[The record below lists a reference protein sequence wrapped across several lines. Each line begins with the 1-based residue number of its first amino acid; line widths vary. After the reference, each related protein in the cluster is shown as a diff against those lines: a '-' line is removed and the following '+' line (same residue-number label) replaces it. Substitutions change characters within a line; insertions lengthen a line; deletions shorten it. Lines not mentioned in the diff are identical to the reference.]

1 MLSSA
6 QKLEI
11 AAFAKQ
17 RSADEALREVLPIC
31 AAEGVRVLGAKGI
44 VSSRVLYAKPEQRYF
59 SDVDLRIAP
68 SDVVRLSRKLG
79 ERFEILPVRQQG
91 AFSLVAKGMLV
102 EFESTNGSPG
112 LASVGIEEV
121 LGRARCVDW
130 YDAPLY
136 VAELHDHVASLIVN
150 AFKDKLWHCPPWS
163 LEDLM
168 RATSHQEFRESTLLQ
183 RIRGAGLSSVARV
196 VAEFLETRASSE
208 PLHSAAWSAA
218 QGWRK
223 IADGL
228 YSSRPMYEWAAREA
242 FQDPEG
248 VLARVVMRFGNDAP
262 ANRLKALTSV
272 ASSFRS

>member
-121 LGRARCVDW
+121 LGRAQCVDW

-136 VAELHDHVASLIVN
+136 VAELHDHVVSLIVN

-163 LEDLM
+163 LNDLI
-168 RATSHQEFRESTLLQ
+168 RAPSHPKFQESVLRQ
-183 RIRGAGLSSVARV
+183 RVCEADLSSVARV
-196 VAEFLETRASSE
+196 VALFLVSRDPSPQTESWKRV
-208 PLHSAAWSAA
+208 
-218 QGWRK
+218 
-223 IADGL
+223 ADAL
-228 YSSRPMYEWAAREA
+228 CSSRPMYEWAAHEA

-248 VLARVVMRFGNDAP
+248 FLARIVMRFGNDAP
-262 ANRLKALTSV
+262 AHRFRALTSV
-272 ASSFRS
+272 AWSLKP